1 MHRSALLTLT
11 LAVLPAAA
19 LAVPPRVVATLTPL
33 AYVAEALGAGR
44 ATTHV
49 LVPPGA
55 SPHLFQ
61 PRPGDVRRL
70 AGADVLLSAGGGIDD
85 WVDPLLAAA
94 APRVVWIRL
103 DALAGSR
110 SEADPHRWL
119 DPLFVRDAVAPAVS
133 AALVRSDPAGAGRYR
148 AALEAFQQRLTALDG
163 EIREILAGVPTRR
176 FVAFHPAWRNFA
188 ARYGL
193 EEIAVVQD
201 FAAEEPT
208 PRRIAYLVD
217 AARATGTHALLL
229 EPQLDPR
236 VAQAIAGEFGGRTVL
251 VDPLG
256 DPGDPARSS
265 YTALLRFDAQAFRRA
280 LEGVRG

>member
-1 MHRSALLTLT
+1 MRRTALLAIVVAL
-11 LAVLPAAA
+11 LPVPARAA
-19 LAVPPRVVATLTPL
+19 PPRVVATLTPL
-33 AYVAEALGAGR
+33 AFVAEALGAGR

-70 AGADVLLSAGGGIDD
+70 AGADLLLSAGGGIDD
-85 WVDPLLAAA
+85 WLDPLLAAA
-94 APRVVWIRL
+94 PPRGAWIRL
-103 DALAGSR
+103 DALPGAGA
-110 SEADPHRWL
+110 ENDPHRWL
-119 DPLFVRDAVAPAVS
+119 DPLFVRDAVAPAVT
-133 AALVRSDPAGAGRYR
+133 AALVRADPAGGDRYR
-148 AALEAFQQRLTALDG
+148 AALEAFQGRLSALDD
-163 EIREILAGVPTRR
+163 EIRGRLADVPTRR
-176 FVAFHPAWRNFA
+176 FVAFHPAWRTFA

-208 PRRIAYLVD
+208 PRRIAHLVD
-217 AARATGTHALLL
+217 AARATGTRALLL

-236 VAQAIAGEFGGRTVL
+236 VAEAIAGEFDGRTLL

-256 DPGDPARSS
+256 DPRDPQRSS
-265 YTALLRFDAQAFRRA
+265 YEALLRFDARAFRWA
-280 LEGVRG
+280 LGGVGG